1 MAVADAALPSPPP
14 PPPARI
20 AVVVL
25 ALVHFALAP
34 MLALGRVLRVAAG
47 ALPYL
52 GWAVV
57 WILSAASAAKV
68 VVRRAWGEGSAS
80 FLFLQT
86 LTYGGFTVLA
96 CGFLVL
102 LALGVLLLCGL
113 CVGYVISA
121 VRGSRHEFKERALG
135 AIKPDSA
142 ADSFSLPRTAV
153 LGLMA
158 DVPFILLVIAGLL
171 LAAMSHMEGSVSQG
185 EMVGFVIVDVG
196 IFAMHAISCSVII
209 PALALSAWRED
220 QADRKAPSQF
230 C

>member
-14 PPPARI
+14 PPPRI

-34 MLALGRVLRVAAG
+34 MLALGRVLCVAAE

-52 GWAVV
+52 CLSVW

-68 VVRRAWGEGSAS
+68 VARRAWGEGSAS

-86 LTYGGFTVLA
+86 LTYGASKFFGY
-96 CGFLVL
+96 CFLVL

-113 CVGYVISA
+113 CVAYVIAA

-135 AIKPDSA
+135 AITPDSA

-158 DVPFILLVIAGLL
+158 DVLFILLVFAGFLV
-171 LAAMSHMEGSVSQG
+171 AAMSHVEGSLSQG
-185 EMVGFVIVDVG
+185 EMVGLVMVDVG
-196 IFAMHAISCSVII
+196 TFAIHAISCSVII
-209 PALALSAWRED
+209 PALALRAWRLD
-220 QADRKAPSQF
+220 QADRKAQSQF

>member
-14 PPPARI
+14 PPPPPARI
-20 AVVVL
+20 VVVVL
-25 ALVHFALAP
+25 ALVQV
-34 MLALGRVLRVAAG
+34 GRVLRVAVE

-52 GWAVV
+52 GLALV

-68 VVRRAWGEGSAS
+68 VARRAWGEGSAS

-86 LTYGGFTVLA
+86 LTYGAFTVLA
-96 CGFLVL
+96 CSFLVL

-113 CVGYVISA
+113 GVAYVIAA
-121 VRGSRHEFKERALG
+121 VRRGSRHESNKRAVG
-135 AIKPDSA
+135 ATTPDSA
-142 ADSFSLPRTAV
+142 ADSAAGSFSLPRTAV
-153 LGLMA
+153 LGFMA
-158 DVPFILLVIAGLL
+158 DVPFMLLVVAGFLV
-171 LAAMSHMEGSVSQG
+171 AAMSHVEGSVSQG

-196 IFAMHAISCSVII
+196 IFAMHAISCSVIV
-209 PALALSAWRED
+209 PALLLSFWRED